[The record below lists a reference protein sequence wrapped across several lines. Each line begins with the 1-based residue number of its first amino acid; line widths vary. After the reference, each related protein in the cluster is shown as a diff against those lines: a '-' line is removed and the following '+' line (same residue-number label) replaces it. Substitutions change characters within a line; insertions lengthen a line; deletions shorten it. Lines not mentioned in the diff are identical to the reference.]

1 MTLNIDDLLCENDLP
16 FRHFCKS
23 VPVKTPAI
31 TKVDKYV
38 NSLKF
43 RNYKCNPKHLLLIKR
58 YRNDKIDKH
67 EYIACHFLPNEAIDT
82 HLDRLALGHRVE
94 TIGHSQWHFRRALKG
109 IQPDEAELYFLE
121 NFSQL
126 FSNIV
131 DLDTGKNWKYEKSFT
146 DSRFDLLYK
155 KPLAEPASL
164 YTTSLIE
171 AMEPYTSQIPNCE
184 IELIHESGKSSE
196 PLKRGMFQTLKP
208 HTMLMLRE
216 KGADKISCFIIID
229 SASCE
234 VVGAFT
240 NDSNP
245 DRRAFLY
252 ALRLEQEDFVNQM
265 V

>member
-1 MTLNIDDLLCENDLP
+1 MINDIDELFCDNELK
-16 FRHFCKS
+16 FRNFSKS
-23 VPVKTPAI
+23 VPVKIPVI
-31 TKVDKYV
+31 SKQDKYV

-58 YRNDKIDKH
+58 YINQNIDPY
-67 EYIACHFLPNEAIDT
+67 EYIACHFLANEQIDK
-82 HLDRLALGHRVE
+82 HLDRLGLGHRVE
-94 TIGHSQWHFRRALKG
+94 TVGHSQWHFRRALIG
-109 IQPDEAELYFLE
+109 TQPDEAELYFLE

-131 DLDTGKNWKYEKSFT
+131 DLDTGKNWKYEKPFS

-155 KPLAEPASL
+155 KPLTEPACL
-164 YTTSLIE
+164 YTTSLKE
-171 AMEPYTSQIPNCE
+171 AMEPYTSKIPNCE
-184 IELIHESGKSSE
+184 IELIHESGASSE
-196 PLKRGMFQTLKP
+196 PLQRGMFQTLKP
-208 HTMLMLRE
+208 HTTFMLGE
-216 KGADKISCFIIID
+216 KDADKISCFLIVD
-229 SASCE
+229 SETCK

-252 ALRLEQEDFVNQM
+252 ALRLEQEDFANKM

>member
-1 MTLNIDDLLCENDLP
+1 MTYDINDFFSESDLRFRDFTKCIPINI
-16 FRHFCKS
+16 
-23 VPVKTPAI
+23 PAI
-31 TKVDKYV
+31 TKQDKYV

-43 RNYKCNPKHLLLIKR
+43 NNYKCNPKHLLLIKR
-58 YRNDKIDKH
+58 YKNEKIDKH
-67 EYIACHFLPNEAIDT
+67 EYIACHFLPNDAIDT

-94 TIGHSQWHFRRALKG
+94 TIGHSQWHFRRG
-109 IQPDEAELYFLE
+109 IAGTQPDEAELYFLE

-131 DLDTGKNWKYEKSFT
+131 DLDTGKNWRYEKPFN

-155 KPLAEPASL
+155 KPLTEPASL
-164 YTTSLIE
+164 YTTDLIE
-171 AMEPYTSQIPNCE
+171 ALEPYTSQIPHCE
-184 IELIHESGKSSE
+184 IKLIHESGVSSE
-196 PLKRGMFQTLKP
+196 PLQLGMFQTLKP
-208 HTMLMLRE
+208 HTTLMLHE
-216 KGADKISCFIIID
+216 KGDNQISCFAIVD
-229 SASCE
+229 SVLCK

-252 ALRLEQEDFVNQM
+252 ALRLEHEDFINKM

>member
-1 MTLNIDDLLCENDLP
+1 MTHNIDDFFAEDDLR
-16 FRHFCKS
+16 FRDFTKCI
-23 VPVKTPAI
+23 PIKTPVI
-31 TKVDKYV
+31 TLNDKYV

-43 RNYKCNPKHLLLIKR
+43 NNYKCNAKHILLIKR
-58 YRNDKIDKH
+58 YRNEKIDKH

-94 TIGHSQWHFRRALKG
+94 TNGHSQWHFRLALAG
-109 IQPDEAELYFLE
+109 TQPDEAELYFIE

-131 DLDTGKNWKYEKSFT
+131 DLDTGKNWKYEKPFN
-146 DSRFDLLYK
+146 DSRFNLLYK
-155 KPLAEPASL
+155 KPLSEPASL
-164 YTTSLIE
+164 YTTSLTE
-171 AMEPYTSQIPNCE
+171 AMKPYTAQIPNCE

-196 PLKRGMFQTLKP
+196 PLQRGMFQTLKP

-216 KGADKISCFIIID
+216 KGADKISSFIIVD
-229 SASCE
+229 SAMCK
-234 VVGAFT
+234 VIGAFT
-240 NDSNP
+240 NDGNP